1 MIYGIIVSTSIHAQ
15 TESEYKSSKLI
26 PGYPKEIEII
36 KDQLGLNSLSYA
48 NFETGVDSIKVVFGK
63 FTQGNAN
70 GYWISSYF
78 NNNISSFS
86 TLSLTKDKLS
96 EFLTNDIEI
105 KFDNSS
111 KKISLSVKYNPS
123 TNEILYSW
131 LDGDKNC
138 DKLTVQKIDRL
149 IAENKLLPD
158 LNLKTLVN
166 KDISSADFRGKFLV
180 INWWTP
186 TCAPCRQEIPGLN
199 KLVDKFRSNTNIVF
213 LSIAFDNK
221 ENVENYLKV
230 NDFKY
235 LHTLG
240 DKNALKIF
248 GGSFP
253 KNIIVN
259 PDGKITF
266 YSEGGNEHA
275 YIIIEEE
282 LLKLIN

>member
-1 MIYGIIVSTSIHAQ
+1 MKKGLFLMIYGIIVSTSIHAQ

-138 DKLTVQKIDRL
+138 DKLTVQKIST
-149 IAENKLLPD
+149 N
-158 LNLKTLVN
+158 
-166 KDISSADFRGKFLV
+166 
-180 INWWTP
+180 
-186 TCAPCRQEIPGLN
+186 CR
-199 KLVDKFRSNTNIVF
+199 K
-213 LSIAFDNK
+213 
-221 ENVENYLKV
+221 
-230 NDFKY
+230 
-235 LHTLG
+235 
-240 DKNALKIF
+240 
-248 GGSFP
+248 
-253 KNIIVN
+253 
-259 PDGKITF
+259 
-266 YSEGGNEHA
+266 
-275 YIIIEEE
+275 
-282 LLKLIN
+282 